1 MIRLQTDHDV
11 LLVDVSYYIIYR
23 YHALHRWFQMSDT
36 PYDALTFL
44 DKYKQLFVSN
54 LLKMVKKLKVKMP
67 SNVVLVGDCSRKTI
81 WRMELCPTYK
91 ASRDDYWEKHPIKEE
106 IFPAIH
112 QELIPS
118 LIEEKGFQ
126 YACVDRLEAD
136 DIVYCVKRQLQEN
149 GFEKR
154 LLIITNDNDYLQLA
168 AANVDILN
176 LPAFKSITSR
186 QTGCPRRDL
195 LAKVLGGDPSDNIP
209 RVVTKAKVTRYL
221 KSEEADVTEEGV
233 RAFVQAHKG
242 DMAQYELNRTLICME
257 MIPEELQRT
266 VLIELLK

>member
-11 LLVDVSYYIIYR
+11 LLVDISYYIIYR
-23 YHALHRWFQMSDT
+23 YHALHRWFQMSET
-36 PYDALTFL
+36 PYDELTFL

-54 LLKMVKKLKVKMP
+54 ILKMVKKLKVTP

-91 ASRDDYWEKHPIKEE
+91 ASRDDYWEKHPIKED

-118 LIEEKGFQ
+118 LIAEKGFQ
-126 YACVDRLEAD
+126 YVCVDRLEAD
-136 DIVYCVKRQLQEN
+136 DVVYCVKRRLQED

-168 AANVDILN
+168 SSNVDILN
-176 LPAFKSITSR
+176 LPSFKSITSR

-209 RVVTKAKVTRYL
+209 RVVTKAKVTKYL
-221 KSEEADVTEEGV
+221 KSDDVDISEEGV
-233 RAFVQAHKG
+233 RAFVQTHKG
-242 DMAQYELNRTLICME
+242 DMAQYELNRNLICMD

-266 VLIELLK
+266 VSIELLCA